1 MALVRPLT
9 EDFNEYVRDESR
21 SVGEADTISFPT
33 TEAEVR
39 DLLRELHGDGTVH
52 ADGTP
57 GGAVPITVQGGRTGL
72 AAGAVPHGGHVMN
85 LSRMTSFLGLR
96 KDENGTFYLRLQPGV
111 VLATLRKA
119 LAGKSLPTAGWDE
132 ESLSALDDLYAGH
145 EQFFPTDPTETSAC
159 LGGIVACNASG
170 ARSYH
175 YGPARPHVSGL
186 RVVLADG
193 DVVALRRG
201 EVHATGRT
209 LALTTE
215 GGRTLTLDLPT
226 YVMPQTKNASCYYVA
241 DDMDAIDLFVGSDGT
256 LGVITEIEVA
266 LMPTPEVVWGV
277 NCFFPSEAAALD
289 FTVAVRPKLAHAA
302 AIEFFD
308 QGALDI
314 LRAQRAHNAAFA
326 SLPEVPERYRCCI
339 SVELDC
345 ADEGEALRE
354 LYRIGDALAQAG
366 VSEDDTWVGRTEVDR
381 ERQRFFRHAV
391 PESVNM
397 LIDERRRTDPTITK
411 LGSDM
416 SVPDDRLHDV
426 VAYYRRTLAEAG
438 LESAAWGHIGANHL
452 HVNVL
457 PRDAADYRRG
467 KELFRAWAGEIT
479 RMGGAVSAEH
489 GVGKLKRDFLLTM
502 YGPAHIAEMAR
513 LKRELD
519 PAGQLGRG
527 NLFDEALLGE
537 PADELAEQAAA
548 AGGQPGAVT
557 EKDAAGGADG
567 RANGASATP
576 ATPAEGG
583 ERR

>member
-1 MALVRPLT
+1 MSLIKPLT

-33 TEAEVR
+33 TEEEVR

-57 GGAVPITVQGGRTGL
+57 GGAVPVTVQGGRTGL

-85 LSRMTSFLGLR
+85 LSRMNAFLGLR
-96 KDENGTFYLRLQPGV
+96 EDEDGNFYLRLQPGV

-119 LAGKSLPTAGWDE
+119 IAGKSIPTAGWDE
-132 ESLSALDDLYAGH
+132 GSLKALDDLYAGP

-159 LGGIVACNASG
+159 IGGIVACNASG

-186 RVVLADG
+186 RVVLTDG

-201 EVHATGRT
+201 QVHADGRT
-209 LALTTE
+209 LRLTTE
-215 GGRTLTLDLPT
+215 GGRELTLDLPT
-226 YVMPQTKNASCYYVA
+226 YVMPKTKNASGYYIE
-241 DDMDAIDLFVGSDGT
+241 DDMDAVDLFVGSDGT
-256 LGVITEIEVA
+256 LGVMTEIEVA
-266 LMPTPEVVWGV
+266 LMRTPEVVWGV
-277 NCFFPSEAAALD
+277 NCFFPTEAASLD
-289 FTVAVRPKLAHAA
+289 FTVAVRPRLSHAA

-314 LRAQRAHNAAFA
+314 LRSQREHNAAFA
-326 SLPEVPERYRCCI
+326 ALPDVPERHKCCVY
-339 SVELDC
+339 VELDC
-345 ADEGEALRE
+345 ASADEALRE
-354 LYRIGDALAQAG
+354 LYLIGDSLREVG
-366 VSEDDTWVGRTEVDR
+366 VSEDDTWVARTEVDR
-381 ERQRFFRHAV
+381 ERQLFFRHAV

-397 LIDERRRTDPTITK
+397 LIDERRRTDPVITK

-426 VAYYRRTLAEAG
+426 VAYYRKTLAAAG
-438 LESAAWGHIGANHL
+438 LESAAWGHIGASHL

-457 PRDAADYRRG
+457 PRDAEDYRKG
-467 KELFRAWAGEIT
+467 KALFCEWAGEIT

-489 GVGKLKRDFLLTM
+489 GVGKLKRDFLMTM
-502 YGPAHIAEMAR
+502 YGPEHIAEMAR

-527 NLFDEALLGE
+527 NLFDESLLEGD
-537 PADELAEQAAA
+537 PA
-548 AGGQPGAVT
+548 GT
-557 EKDAAGGADG
+557 
-567 RANGASATP
+567 ATP
-576 ATPAEGG
+576 EVPAEGG